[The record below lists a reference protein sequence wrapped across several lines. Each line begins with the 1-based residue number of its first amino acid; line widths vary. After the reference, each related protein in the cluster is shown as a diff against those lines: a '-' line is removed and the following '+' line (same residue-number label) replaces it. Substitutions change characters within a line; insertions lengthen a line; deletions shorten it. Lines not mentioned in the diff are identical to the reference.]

1 MEIKGQITDIIYEN
15 EINGYMVAEFNTA
28 EENTVITGYLP
39 FINNGDTL
47 KLTGKFVTHPE
58 YGRQFKID
66 TFEKIMPETLEALER
81 YLAGG
86 IISGVGPATAKKI
99 IEKFGEETLQVLRFE
114 PDKLAK
120 VKGINAAK
128 AVKISEEFTEKWDLW
143 EIVGFLE
150 KFGISAN
157 NSKKVYET
165 FGKDAITQ
173 IEANPYML
181 LDITYGVDFKKID
194 KMALDLG
201 LAIDDAKRIESA
213 ITYSLAIA
221 TNNGNT
227 CVEKQNLITFVAN
240 LLNVE
245 QKHIENCIINLK
257 AREKIDI
264 ENIEDIEWIY
274 LKSLFV
280 CEKNIAE
287 KLSILKNSKNVKKIK
302 DFDKKFKEEEKKSD
316 IVLSKKQEEAIKA
329 VNDNNVCIITG
340 GPGTGKTTI
349 IKFIIELYKREGK
362 KVVLCA
368 PTGRAAKR
376 MSEATGEEAT
386 TIHRLLAL
394 GKMEETLGIERVDY
408 YIDPI
413 DCDVI
418 IVDEMSMVDVFL
430 MNYILRGLYIGTKL
444 ILVGDINQLPSVGPG
459 NILKDIINS
468 EMIETIELNEIFR
481 QSAQSQ
487 IITNAH
493 KVNKGENFLL
503 LSKEEQK
510 GKLQDFFY
518 VNETSTNKMLEDV
531 ISLCSGRL
539 KKYGDY
545 DFFKDIQV
553 LTPTKKGKL
562 GTKELNKELQ
572 NALNPTL
579 NGKNMDIQEDL
590 ENIKHR
596 KQGDRVFLVGDR
608 VMQVK
613 NNYDIYWERNNKE
626 NGTGIF
632 NGELG
637 IVKNIDDYSKQ
648 VEVQFDDE
656 KVAWY
661 EYSDLE
667 QLEHS
672 YSITIHKSQGSEFD
686 VVIMCLPPAAPMLLT
701 RNLLYTGIT
710 RAKKLLIILGTK
722 ATVEHM
728 IQNTETKKRNTGLE
742 HKLRQLLK

>member
-99 IEKFGEETLQVLRFE
+99 IEKFGEETLHVLRFE

-157 NSKKVYET
+157 NSKKVYEI

-481 QSAQSQ
+481 QAAQSQ

-579 NGKNMDIQEDL
+579 NGKNMDTQEDL

-626 NGTGIF
+626 DGTGIF